1 MLGITWLHGQTDSP
15 VSGPGQGR
23 VISRLLTRW
32 GKHMQGE
39 GGWTLVSA
47 RVQRFSSPLSLKSQ
61 SLLDVC
67 CEKEEI
73 TDSSLELERGDD
85 IKKVQPR
92 AQITISATKKS

>member
-1 MLGITWLHGQTDSP
+1 M
-15 VSGPGQGR
+15 
-23 VISRLLTRW
+23 ISRLLTRW